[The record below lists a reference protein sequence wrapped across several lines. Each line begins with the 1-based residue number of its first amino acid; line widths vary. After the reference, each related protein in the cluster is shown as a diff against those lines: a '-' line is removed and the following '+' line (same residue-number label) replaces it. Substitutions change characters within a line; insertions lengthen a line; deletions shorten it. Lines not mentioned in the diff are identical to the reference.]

1 MHSYRAFWLFVLSL
15 LAGITATLVSP
26 GRVIA
31 QQTQPPQRIVE
42 NVDIIGNRRLRKDD
56 ILYYIQTRP
65 GDPYN
70 VEQVQRDYQTLLSL
84 TFFDKTATRVLTE
97 NGPRGGVNIIFEVKE
112 LPIIRDLTFEGL
124 KSVPESDVLKA
135 FRERRVGV
143 SKESVYDPVKVRN
156 AIRVIKEL
164 LAAGGHPNATVEERT
179 EEVSATSLAITFHVN
194 EGDRVRVVEVA
205 FEGNTVFSDGQLR
218 GAMKYVKEAG
228 LITRFKGADILNRE
242 KLDVDLRLVDNY
254 MRSKGYLQARH
265 GEPRV
270 ESVGPRRTGFP
281 ILPLP
286 FLSSVDEGLR
296 VTIPIVEGKVY
307 RLGEFK
313 VEGNSIFSETQ
324 IKAVV
329 GLNKGDIANG
339 EKVSKGLFE
348 NLKKF
353 YGQQGFIEYTAEPV
367 PTFKDNPQNPNEGI
381 VDFTVTIE
389 EGKQFT
395 LRRLEFVG
403 NTFTR
408 DNVLRREVLVNEG
421 DIYNDAYW
429 EYSVVKLN
437 QLGYFNPIDKDK
449 DVDRRTNDEEAT
461 VDLSL
466 KVSERGRQ
474 QISFNGGISGIGGS
488 FFGLE
493 YSTNNL
499 LGRGEVLSFNL
510 AAGNRQRS
518 FQFSFTEPYIRDRPI
533 TAGFSVFA
541 FSQKFFGEGTF
552 LSQNVSA
559 QEDLLGSQFNLNNIN
574 EENLFTRDSY
584 GGSIFVSAP
593 LSEFYRKRRFTQ
605 FSRIGASYQL
615 SLSSVKDPVAN
626 ADVNNPSSF
635 IPVVYR
641 QPNILTSRGTL
652 TFSYDTRNASIDPTN
667 GREFSVALALAGL
680 GGDVR
685 TYQPTFSYTQFFPV
699 RRKKSTRPEVFGF
712 RIIAGTVGSFATTA
726 KVRGANSLA
735 FVDGVPIFE
744 RFFLGDEF
752 TIRGYNVRSI
762 SPIAPVDS
770 FITSRNV
777 TFAENGQGPA
787 IAIAGLPASAAS
799 IGVFTGTGGNNV
811 ARLPRSF
818 TSIGGDTQILGNFE
832 YRIPIIGEA
841 VSLAAF
847 ADIGTAFN
855 LRSKGDQQFSSE
867 FLTDQPFLSTV
878 GSIPCPRF
886 ASNGVTPN
894 VAISLSSLVF
904 CNNSALAVQPLLGS
918 LVARDNRL
926 VSQAE
931 LDANQTGDV
940 NPLTLLPRG
949 FQPVFLRG
957 EAQTNSVV
965 RLSESLF
972 DSIKDYRSS
981 LGMEVRVQ
989 VPVINVPFR
998 LIFAYNPN
1006 ARANQFIDGFPFFF
1020 NEKKKVIR
1028 FSVGRTF

>member
-1 MHSYRAFWLFVLSL
+1 MHSYRAFWLLFLGL
-15 LAGITATLVSP
+15 LAGITATFVTP
-26 GRVIA
+26 GRVNA
-31 QQTQPPQRIVE
+31 QQNQPQRLVE
-42 NVDIIGNRRLRKDD
+42 SVDIIGNRRLRKDD

-70 VEQVQRDYQTLLSL
+70 VDQVQRDYQTLLSL
-84 TFFDKTATRVLTE
+84 TFFDKTATRVFTE
-97 NGPRGGVNIIFEVKE
+97 NGVRGGVNVIFEVKE
-112 LPIIRDLTFEGL
+112 LPIIRDLTFDGL
-124 KSVPESDVLKA
+124 KSVQESDVLKA

-143 SKESVYDPVKVRN
+143 SKESIYDPVKVRT
-156 AIRVIKEL
+156 AMRVIREL
-164 LAAGGHPNATVEERT
+164 LSAGGHPNAVVTEET
-179 EEVSATSLAITFHVN
+179 EEVSATSLAINFKID
-194 EGDRVRVVEVA
+194 EGDRVRVVDIQ
-205 FEGNTVFSDGQLR
+205 FEGNTVFSDGDLR

-228 LITRFKGADILNRE
+228 LVSRFKSADILDRE

-254 MRSKGYLQARH
+254 MRAKGYLQARH
-265 GEPRV
+265 GEPRI
-270 ESVGPRRTGFP
+270 ESVGRRRTGFP

-313 VEGNSIFSETQ
+313 VEGNSIFSEAQ
-324 IKAVV
+324 IRQVI
-329 GLNKGDIANG
+329 GLNKGDVANG

-367 PTFKDNPQNPNEGI
+367 PTFNDNPQTPNEGI

-408 DNVLRREVLVNEG
+408 DNVLRREVLINEG

-461 VDLSL
+461 VDLAL

-474 QISFNGGISGIGGS
+474 QISFNGGISGVGGS

-499 LGRGEVLSFNL
+499 LGRGEVLSFNV

-533 TAGFSVFA
+533 SAGFSVFV

-552 LSQNVSA
+552 LSNNLNA
-559 QEDLLGSQFNLNNIN
+559 QEDLFGQQFNFQDVN

-584 GGSIFVSAP
+584 GGSLFVSAP

-605 FSRIGASYQL
+605 FSRVGASYQL
-615 SLSSVKDPVAN
+615 SLSSVKDPEVN
-626 ADVNNPSSF
+626 TDPNNPQAF
-635 IPVVYR
+635 IPVIYR
-641 QPNILTSRGTL
+641 QPNIVTSRGTL
-652 TFSYDTRNASIDPTN
+652 TFSYDTRNASIDPTS
-667 GREFSVALALAGL
+667 GREISAAVALAGL

-685 TYQPTFSYTQFFPV
+685 TYQPTISYTQFFPV
-699 RRKKSTRPEVFGF
+699 RRKRSERPEVFGF

-726 KVRGANSLA
+726 KIRNANSLA

-744 RFFLGDEF
+744 RYFLGDEF

-762 SPIAPVDS
+762 SPISPVDT
-770 FITSRNV
+770 FITSQNV
-777 TFAENGQGPA
+777 SFAENPAGPVVP
-787 IAIAGLPASAAS
+787 IAGLQQAAS
-799 IGVFTGTGGNNV
+799 IGVFTGTSGSNV
-811 ARLPRSF
+811 AALPRSF
-818 TSIGGDTQILGNFE
+818 TSVGGDTQILGNFE
-832 YRIPIIGEA
+832 YRIPIISDI

-847 ADIGTAFN
+847 ADIGSAFN
-855 LRSKGDQQFSSE
+855 LRTKSDQSFSSE
-867 FLTDQPFLSTV
+867 FLPDQPFLSTV
-878 GSIPCPRF
+878 GFTQCTRF
-886 ASNGVTPN
+886 AQP
-894 VAISLSSLVF
+894 VAVSLTTLAL
-904 CNNSALAVQPLLGS
+904 CNNPLLAAQPVFGA
-918 LVARDNRL
+918 LVARDNRI
-926 VSQAE
+926 VTQAE
-931 LDANQTGDV
+931 VDAAANGDV

-957 EAQTNSVV
+957 EAQSNSIVK
-965 RLSESLF
+965 LSESLF
-972 DSIKDYRSS
+972 SGIGDYRSS

-1006 ARANQFIDGFPFFF
+1006 ARPNQFIDGFPFFF